1 MCKSIERRDRLVD
14 NATYALK
21 SDNSIM
27 THALP
32 NFSWNDIDTVLL
44 DMDGTLL
51 DLHYDYYFWFT
62 HLPQRVQAI
71 HGGDLEHIK
80 TETMAQIMSAKGD
93 QKWYDLNYWS
103 EQFDVNVAAL
113 KIEIKDKIALLPNTL
128 DFLNALQDAN
138 KRMVIATNAHP
149 DSVHVKVDECG
160 IGHYFEHIISGFKYG
175 YAKEN
180 PHFWDALKADIGYDE
195 TRTLFAD
202 DNADVLHAAK
212 RAGIAH
218 VVGITEPDTHAP
230 ANTLEG
236 HVTVQHVGC
245 LITP

>member
-1 MCKSIERRDRLVD
+1 M
-14 NATYALK
+14 TYT
-21 SDNSIM
+21 S
-27 THALP
+27 P
-32 NFSWNDIDTVLL
+32 NFSWKDIDTVLL

-51 DLHYDYYFWFT
+51 DLHYDNYFWFT
-62 HLPQRVQAI
+62 YLPQRVYDT
-71 HGGDLEHIK
+71 HGGNL
-80 TETMAQIMSAKGD
+80 AQIKAEMSAHIHNAKGD

-103 EQFDVNVAAL
+103 ALFEVNVAEL

-128 DFLNALQDAN
+128 NFLNAMQDAG

-180 PHFWDALKADIGYDE
+180 PLFWDALKSDIGYDE
-195 TRTLFAD
+195 ATTLFVD
-202 DNADVLHAAK
+202 DNADVLNTAK
-212 RAGIAH
+212 RAGIAQ

-230 ANTLEG
+230 ANALTGQTAVPHL
-236 HVTVQHVGC
+236 GC
-245 LITP
+245 LITPS